1 MEYFYAIIAGTFY
14 GLAIGII
21 PGAGATTGLVALY
34 PFVGLFLSMGDPYLG
49 VVFLMAVVAASTTG
63 DTYTSVLLGIP
74 GANSAAATVVDGF
87 PLAQKGYATYAISA
101 AVTVSTING
110 VLWGALVF
118 VLLPWYGNLIMFFGT
133 PELWAFTILAFV
145 TVIFVTNKL
154 WVRSIIA
161 LLFGL
166 YLGLIG
172 TDPTTAADRFTLGW
186 DYLGDGIQMMPLVA
200 GLFAI
205 PEIISGFYRRKQKSQ
220 TIGNVN
226 QTTDGIAEVW
236 KNRYLALRGGAIGA
250 FVGVLPGLGGA
261 VADWMS
267 YGQTVASNPNP
278 KINFGQGNIKGVI
291 GPEGANNA
299 QKASSM
305 IPTVLFG
312 IPGAP
317 FAAILMSLFVYL
329 GFEMGTPIL
338 LEDQSFFT
346 AMTLGFLA
354 ATVVVALICIPLTP
368 FISRIAQVN
377 YLYYFPILLVFIVW
391 ACVQYTGGWEDY
403 AMLGI
408 FSILGLLCKHLKFSR
423 PALLIGYILADRVE
437 SLTLQMTALYSVDSL
452 MDRPLFLFLIA
463 CCVAI
468 VTWFSFSKRNSID
481 YA

>member
-14 GLAIGII
+14 GLTIGII

-34 PFVGLFLSMGDPYLG
+34 PFVGIFLSMGDPYLG

-87 PLAQKGYATYAISA
+87 PLAQQGRAAYAISA

-110 VLWGALVF
+110 ILWGLLVF
-118 VLLPWYGNLIMFFGT
+118 LLLPWYSNLVMFFGT
-133 PELWAFTILAFV
+133 PELWAFTLLAFV
-145 TVIFVTNKL
+145 TVVFVTNRH
-154 WVRSIIA
+154 WVKSIIA
-161 LLFGL
+161 LTVGL
-166 YLGLIG
+166 YLGLVG
-172 TDPTTAADRFTLGW
+172 VDPVTASNRFTMGW
-186 DYLGDGIQMMPLVA
+186 DYLGGGIQIMPLVA

-205 PEIISGFYRRKQKSQ
+205 PELLAGFGHRAAMSQ
-220 TIGNVN
+220 TLSNFQQSKEGLR
-226 QTTDGIAEVW
+226 AVW
-236 KNRYLALRGGAIGA
+236 ENRWLAFRGGFIGA

-267 YGQTVASNPNP
+267 YGQTVATNPNE
-278 KINFGQGNIKGVI
+278 KIKFGTGNIKGVI
-291 GPEGANNA
+291 GPEGSNNA

-329 GFEMGTPIL
+329 GLEMGTPML
-338 LEDQSFFT
+338 LEDETFFT
-346 AMTLGFLA
+346 AMTFGFLA
-354 ATVVVALICIPLTP
+354 STVLVALICLPLTP
-368 FISRIAQVN
+368 AIAKAAQVK
-377 YLYYFPILLVFIVW
+377 YVYYFPILLLFIIW

-403 AMLGI
+403 AILAIFSVLGI
-408 FSILGLLCKHLKFSR
+408 ACKKFRFSR
-423 PALLIGYILADRVE
+423 PALLIGYILADRIE
-437 SLTLQMTALYSVDSL
+437 SLSLQMAALYSFNQL
-452 MDRPLFLFLIA
+452 LQRPLFLSLIGVSVVVILYFL
-463 CCVAI
+463 
-468 VTWFSFSKRNSID
+468 FKRNSID